1 MKRNRILHVVGGGIA
16 GEKNVAGP
24 HGGSAQQV
32 PIDRKVLV
40 REDVKDHALDGRGAG
55 VEKRARSRAVGT
67 MPRTMGPTVWM
78 TWAAGRL

>member
-1 MKRNRILHVVGGGIA
+1 MLSEETSQARRTWRVR
-16 GEKNVAGP
+16 P

-40 REDVKDHALDGRGAG
+40 REDVKDHGSTDAVPASRNAH
-55 VEKRARSRAVGT
+55 VSRAVGT
-67 MPRTMGPTVWM
+67 MPRTTGPTVWM

>member
-1 MKRNRILHVVGGGIA
+1 MLSEEASQTRRTWRVR
-16 GEKNVAGP
+16 P

-67 MPRTMGPTVWM
+67 MPRTTGPTVWM
-78 TWAAGRL
+78 TSAAGRL